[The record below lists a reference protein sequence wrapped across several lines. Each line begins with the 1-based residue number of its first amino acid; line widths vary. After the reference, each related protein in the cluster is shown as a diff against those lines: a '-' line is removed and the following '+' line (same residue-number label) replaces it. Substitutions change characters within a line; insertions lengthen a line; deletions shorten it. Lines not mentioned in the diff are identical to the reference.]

1 MYDENGVF
9 CVFTPNESE
18 SAMKTGIFAF
28 CAQPYMYHF
37 VRREPYTVRHA
48 ILHNVGFHVGFY
60 DQTLHT
66 PTILVLNTKRAKCS
80 EISETFN
87 ETINGH

>member
-1 MYDENGVF
+1 
-9 CVFTPNESE
+9 
-18 SAMKTGIFAF
+18 MKTAIFAF

-48 ILHNVGFHVGFY
+48 ILHNVGFHVGFC

-66 PTILVLNTKRAKCS
+66 YPSDFQTLSLFCVGFVRNVCSLEKR
-80 EISETFN
+80 IGVF
-87 ETINGH
+87 